1 MTTPTTKEL
10 TTPAKA
16 CHCPDQLKHI
26 TSTVLSNTIAESIT
40 VAPLPPKHIKLP
52 KNIEL
57 YVERYCRCDDEDFDD
72 HDCDYVKPKFKKE
85 FRSPYPKNT
94 SVIYHIYD
102 QSRIVDSL
110 PFCTAVPHCDYCDG
124 ALIDKEAIQDIKKE
138 ATLRYYEKHNILNP
152 RQIRSIRKELGFTT
166 AVFAKTLGL
175 SKGQL
180 EIRESGK
187 VMYDKAFSEKVAD
200 VVRNWGS
207 WRSKHEDETRE
218 LGETEE
224 KWEAGETCN

>member
-85 FRSPYPKNT
+85 FRSQYPKNT
-94 SVIYHIYD
+94 SVIYHLYS
-102 QSRIVDSL
+102 QYQKVESL
-110 PFCTAVPHCDYCDG
+110 AFCTAVQHCDYCDG
-124 ALIDKEAIQDIKKE
+124 ALIDHDNMQDIREEAI
-138 ATLRYYEKHNILNP
+138 ARYYEKHNILNP
-152 RQIRSIRKELGFTT
+152 RQIRSIRKELGFDL
-166 AVFAKTLGL
+166 ASFARTLGL
-175 SKGQL
+175 SKAQL
-180 EIRESGK
+180 QTREQGIT
-187 VMYDKAFSEKVAD
+187 MYDKAFSEKVAD

-207 WRSKHEDETRE
+207 WGNKHEDEA
-218 LGETEE
+218 GETGESG
-224 KWEAGETCN
+224 EAGETCN